1 MRYLP
6 LSVHMNE
13 AEAWGNLAKAGLLIL
28 VYKEAASEGW
38 RQFLQSQDILQM

>member
-13 AEAWGNLAKAGLLIL
+13 AELLIL
-28 VYKEAASEGW
+28 VYKEAASEEW